1 MSCSISFAHVRITA
15 HHVVCVCHSDR
26 ENGGLSRI
34 EIDDASEIAEKFEI

>member
-15 HHVVCVCHSDR
+15 HHVDCVCHSDR
-26 ENGGLSRI
+26 QNGGLSRI